1 MGLGMKF
8 YVCLLALLLDP
19 AQSVAQR
26 LSAYRIETVAGSQR
40 DGDGG
45 SAIAAQISKI
55 QGVAVDRSGNLYLS
69 DTDHHRVRKV
79 TPGGVITTVAGT
91 GEAGYFGDGGPA
103 KQAQLNAP
111 YGLAVDGAG
120 NLYIADVGNNR
131 IRRVWPDGVIT
142 TLIPNTT
149 LATPRNLVLDSAGN
163 LYCSEFDGHRVRRVA
178 PDGSVTTVVGTGRPG
193 FSGDGGPPEQ
203 AQLAFPA
210 GIAIDRSGALLI
222 ADAGNNRV
230 RRIFANGTINTILG
244 GSSGT
249 ALASPVALAT
259 DPQGNI
265 YVADAYPVVRAYSVS
280 GRWSDVA
287 GGAVPGYSGD
297 GGPAFRAALSS
308 VRDLAVDAVSNI
320 YIADG
325 ARLRRIDVLG
335 MITTVAGDGFL
346 HAVGDGGPA
355 QDALLSRPSSVA
367 LDSAGT
373 LTIADTGTQRVR
385 QVASGVISTVAGD
398 GSGSSTSLNGPMGV
412 AADGAGTLY
421 IADTGNGLI
430 RAAGAD
436 RRLRT
441 ITSAV
446 RSPRGVCLSR
456 AGVLYVVDTGN
467 GRLLRIGTVTEI
479 IASQLNAPEA
489 CALDSFGN
497 IYLAETGAHRV
508 RRLSPGGDWTTVAGT
523 GIAGSDGDEGPAIS
537 AHLSFPRGLAVDDSG
552 NLFISD
558 TGGNRVRLVTPDGT
572 IHNIAGTGFPG
583 YSGDAEDAL
592 QARLNGPAGL
602 CLDGAGALY
611 VADSLNDRV
620 RRLVPYTAAAEQA
633 APVTVVNALSGIGGS
648 IAPGEL
654 VQISGQGFGGDVPAE
669 VWVGTRWVAV
679 LLSVAGQLTV
689 QVPEELA
696 GSNSVRLEVRV
707 AGKAIGV
714 ADLGVVDA
722 APGVLP
728 LAINQD
734 GSLNSGIWPAASGHT
749 LIVFA
754 TGQGRLEAARP
765 VLPVSVTIAG
775 APAEVVRTEAAA
787 GATGLVLLVVRVP
800 GGFVPAGQVPLVLTV
815 GVAQAA
821 PVSVWLQ

>member
-1 MGLGMKF
+1 MLL
-8 YVCLLALLLDP
+8 YVCLFALLLAP
-19 AQSVAQR
+19 PQLAAQVRVSG
-26 LSAYRIETVAGSQR
+26 YRIETVAGSQR
-40 DGDGG
+40 NGDGG
-45 SAIAAQISKI
+45 SAIAAQISKM
-55 QGVAVDRSGNLYLS
+55 QGIAVDRSGNLYLS

-79 TPGGVITTVAGT
+79 TLGGVITTVAGT

-120 NLYIADVGNNR
+120 NLYIADLGNNR

-149 LATPRNLVLDSAGN
+149 LATPRNLVLDSAGS
-163 LYCSEFDGHRVRRVA
+163 LYVSEFDGHRIRRVA
-178 PDGSVTTVVGTGRPG
+178 PDGSVTTVVGTGRSG

-203 AQLAFPA
+203 AQLCFPA
-210 GIAIDRSGALLI
+210 GLAIDRGGALLI

-230 RRIFANGTINTILG
+230 RRIFGNGTINTILG

-249 ALASPVALAT
+249 ALTTPVALAT
-259 DPQGNI
+259 DLQGNI
-265 YVADAYPVVRAYSVS
+265 YVSDAYPVVRAFSVS

-287 GGAVPGYSGD
+287 GGAVASYSGD
-297 GGPAFRAALSS
+297 GGAAIRAALTS
-308 VRDLAVDAVSNI
+308 VRDLAVDAASNI
-320 YIADG
+320 YLADG
-325 ARLRRIDVLG
+325 ARLRKIDVLG
-335 MITTVAGDGFL
+335 IITTVAGDGFL
-346 HAVGDGGPA
+346 HAIGDGGSA

-385 QVASGVISTVAGD
+385 QIASGVISTLVGD
-398 GSGSSTSLNGPMGV
+398 GTGSTTSLNSPMGV
-412 AADGAGTLY
+412 AADAAGTMY
-421 IADTGNGLI
+421 IADTGNGLV
-430 RAAGAD
+430 RAIGAD

-441 ITSAV
+441 IMSAA
-446 RSPRGVCLSR
+446 RTPRGVCLSR
-456 AGVLYVVDTGN
+456 SGILYVVDTGN
-467 GRLLRIGTVTEI
+467 GRLLRVGSATDI

-497 IYLAETGAHRV
+497 LYLAETGAHRV
-508 RRLSPGGDWTTVAGT
+508 RRLSPAGDWTTVAGT
-523 GIAGSDGDEGPAIS
+523 GTAGSDGDEAPAVA

-558 TGGNRVRLVTPDGT
+558 TGGNRIRLVTPDGT
-572 IHNIAGTGFPG
+572 IHSIAGTGFPG
-583 YSGDAEDAL
+583 YSGDADDAL

-602 CLDGAGALY
+602 ALDGAGAVY

-620 RRLVPYTAAAEQA
+620 RRLLPYTVAPEQA
-633 APVTVVNALSGIGGS
+633 GPVAVVNALSGIGGN

-654 VQISGQGFGGDVPAE
+654 VQISGQGFGGDIPAE
-669 VWVGTRWVAV
+669 VWFGPRSVAV
-679 LLSVAGQLTV
+679 LTSVSGQLTV
-689 QVPEELA
+689 QAPEELSGA
-696 GSNSVRLEVRV
+696 NSVRLEVRV
-707 AGKAIGV
+707 AGKVIGV
-714 ADLGVVDA
+714 ADLGVADA

-734 GSLNSGIWPAASGHT
+734 GSLNSGIWPAASGRT
-749 LIVFA
+749 LVLFA
-754 TGQGRLEAARP
+754 TGQGRLQAARP

-775 APAEVVRTEAAA
+775 APADVLTTQAAA
-787 GATGLVLLVVRVP
+787 GSTGLVLLTVRVP

-815 GVAQAA
+815 GAAQAA
-821 PVSVWLQ
+821 PIGVWLQ